1 MSRNPLD
8 SEKDDTQRVSNF
20 GERRTDNTEKLK
32 EKIEDIAS
40 RARDKAGQWTDA
52 ASETVDQQR
61 ETVSTGLDR
70 AASTLHEKAERLPGG
85 SQAVNAAHRIA
96 DGMESTASYLRQHDF
111 ADMRDD
117 LVNVC
122 RRHPVQALI
131 SAVAVGFLLGRSVR
145 R

>member
-1 MSRNPLD
+1 MNRHPLD
-8 SEKDDTQRVSNF
+8 SGKDDTQRGSNF
-20 GERRTDNTEKLK
+20 GERRTDNTEQLK
-32 EKIEDIAS
+32 DKIEDFAS
-40 RARDKAGQWTDA
+40 RARDKAGQWTDT

-61 ETVSTGLDR
+61 ENVSTGLDR

-85 SQAVNAAHRIA
+85 PRAVTAAHRIA

-131 SAVAVGFLLGRSVR
+131 SAVAFGFLLGRSVR